1 MRNFDLD
8 AIRNTK
14 GFIPQTEALLAAE
27 TNPKLAEFIRLTHN
41 YIAPLYNLEFNNEI
55 EYLEYDS
62 WVQARDCFRSYIY
75 GSADLMLTF
84 YYVYQIMKKSFNDTL
99 PAFHPEATS
108 QCFLY
113 LATKHVDLFD
123 LTCSEIKDK
132 VDEIMMVHK
141 NITNMVIHLS
151 DLYYRKEENDK
162 SENNEKCSMLSWP
175 PIKDPETAAKIANV
189 IIFASLNCMPLYD
202 EKFKKGLREFG
213 IDDNPGKKSLLE
225 LCSFYEDNNLDDFYG
240 RKFFKIETT
249 KFSQMKYLY
258 TGFYEI
264 GCKSA

>member
-113 LATKHVDLFD
+113 LATKHVDLSVSQIS
-123 LTCSEIKDK
+123 LVNGAVQT
-132 VDEIMMVHK
+132 
-141 NITNMVIHLS
+141 T
-151 DLYYRKEENDK
+151 
-162 SENNEKCSMLSWP
+162 
-175 PIKDPETAAKIANV
+175 IA
-189 IIFASLNCMPLYD
+189 L
-202 EKFKKGLREFG
+202 
-213 IDDNPGKKSLLE
+213 
-225 LCSFYEDNNLDDFYG
+225 
-240 RKFFKIETT
+240 
-249 KFSQMKYLY
+249 
-258 TGFYEI
+258 
-264 GCKSA
+264 